1 LQALLSA
8 LRTLRGQELSSYLTS
23 AACEVEMRAALG
35 DGFGMPALWA
45 APRASRPLG
54 GEVLST
60 DAKTIKAQLHSSRQ
74 VHCSPLHGLGGEWR
88 FSVCLRQGSGAGVAL
103 GLTISVDVP
112 TSIRQQDPT
121 CLFWTVSVRADVT
134 LGPASP
140 IVVKLQPF
148 VARRGVT
155 YTLHTDLLGRE
166 LESVDAWNCSDSMP
180 VSVQVSITP

>member
-1 LQALLSA
+1 VSV

-23 AACEVEMRAALG
+23 AACECELREAVG
-35 DGFGMPALWA
+35 DGERFGMPALWA

-88 FSVCLRQGSGAGVAL
+88 FSVCLRQGSVAGVAL
-103 GLTISVDVP
+103 GLTISVDLP
-112 TSIRQQDPT
+112 TSIRQDPT
-121 CLFWTVSVRADVT
+121 CLFWTVSVRVDVT

-140 IVVKLQPF
+140 IVVKLQPL

-155 YTLHTDLLGRE
+155 YTLHRDLLGQE
-166 LESVDAWNCSDSMP
+166 LESVDVWQCSDSMP
-180 VSVQVSITP
+180 VKVQVSITPA